1 MGNKSSKK
9 SSERQVSSKQEN
21 QVDYESPVK
30 NQTENNFD
38 VSSNERPY
46 TPFKNYNDDI
56 DAKSQSL
63 PPRCESPMKRAQHV
77 IQKHGF
83 FGTIKRKMQN
93 PPSLFRRLSRRT
105 PNSAKPTVSQ
115 TKLGIPDQN
124 LKTKLQSNSAQST
137 PIKPSNRSLG
147 EQIQALSYLDVSR
160 EIVLDSDKF
169 NETIDDYTLR
179 AVESTNEEL
188 LNNEIESGQDIMQNS
203 INLEILNIA
212 RDIVENTFIGAFSEM
227 QRLVDTDEIDNEL
240 RTCLINEAAKNLILS
255 KSNASLSEDQY
266 SGQLSSR
273 NNTPA
278 KIRKLSENQQ
288 IFSAQSPLVKQL
300 ENEELECPDSD
311 VESPNE
317 PKIFEH
323 EAKATESREFLAKTS
338 ETVETGE
345 TVKTFETIETIET
358 AEPVETI
365 KPVETNDTTRTASET
380 VIFQNSFVYT
390 ETSAESI
397 PTTNQKKST
406 VQSII
411 TPAVKPENVN
421 MHDISEWSLDES
433 RELIPR
439 PSVRD
444 DLSRTTLEARKDDKR
459 ETIKENL
466 EVYKLLHEQ
475 AIAKEQIY
483 HEIMSFND
491 KFENRY
497 GEDKFEESEK
507 FEKSE
512 KSGKSTTI
520 QQTFPPISLKRSEF
534 QEIRTGETN
543 EQLEHDFNQTLNDSE
558 ENLEL
563 VAETSNET
571 ILAPLTTIETYL
583 PNLLSSDSIAFTM
596 DESNGGLPDYI
607 HESDDLARKSS
618 SISNVSVSKTSQESN
633 ASDQTIGR
641 TMNRTADMKSIS
653 MAKERAAMDDTRVIL
668 SQTTQNESSKRS
680 KSKGVSGKGVSGKAG
695 NLATGIE
702 KPSEISKNTT
712 SQPPAETTTLLPPN
726 MNNSKLSTPKVNCKI
741 EDLDDSQIYET
752 PIGGNKMETSFSNIS
767 ETTSRC
773 ETPTMKASGN
783 SLSGSPSKDKKKRQN
798 RKRNK
803 GKGGAS
809 KVKVWKWMESLK
821 KF

>member
-9 SSERQVSSKQEN
+9 SSERQQVSSKQEN

-30 NQTENNFD
+30 NQIDKN
-38 VSSNERPY
+38 SSSF
-46 TPFKNYNDDI
+46 TPLKNYDDDI

-63 PPRCESPMKRAQHV
+63 PSRCESPMKRAQHV
-77 IQKHGF
+77 IHKHGF
-83 FGTIKRKMQN
+83 FGTIRRKMHN
-93 PPSLFRRLSRRT
+93 TPSLFRKLSRRT

-115 TKLGIPDQN
+115 TKLGIPDPN

-147 EQIQALSYLDVSR
+147 EQIQTLSHHRSNGYLDVSR

-188 LNNEIESGQDIMQNS
+188 LNNKIESGQDIMQNS

-300 ENEELECPDSD
+300 ENEELEFADSD

-338 ETVETGE
+338 ETV
-345 TVKTFETIETIET
+345 ET

-444 DLSRTTLEARKDDKR
+444 DLSRTTLE
-459 ETIKENL
+459 
-466 EVYKLLHEQ
+466 
-475 AIAKEQIY
+475 
-483 HEIMSFND
+483 
-491 KFENRY
+491 
-497 GEDKFEESEK
+497 
-507 FEKSE
+507 
-512 KSGKSTTI
+512 
-520 QQTFPPISLKRSEF
+520 
-534 QEIRTGETN
+534 
-543 EQLEHDFNQTLNDSE
+543 
-558 ENLEL
+558 
-563 VAETSNET
+563 
-571 ILAPLTTIETYL
+571 
-583 PNLLSSDSIAFTM
+583 
-596 DESNGGLPDYI
+596 
-607 HESDDLARKSS
+607 
-618 SISNVSVSKTSQESN
+618 
-633 ASDQTIGR
+633 
-641 TMNRTADMKSIS
+641 
-653 MAKERAAMDDTRVIL
+653 
-668 SQTTQNESSKRS
+668 
-680 KSKGVSGKGVSGKAG
+680 
-695 NLATGIE
+695 
-702 KPSEISKNTT
+702 
-712 SQPPAETTTLLPPN
+712 
-726 MNNSKLSTPKVNCKI
+726 
-741 EDLDDSQIYET
+741 
-752 PIGGNKMETSFSNIS
+752 
-767 ETTSRC
+767 
-773 ETPTMKASGN
+773 
-783 SLSGSPSKDKKKRQN
+783 
-798 RKRNK
+798 
-803 GKGGAS
+803 
-809 KVKVWKWMESLK
+809 
-821 KF
+821 